1 MNARRKT
8 DKVELIYKIAI
19 GGLLTLILYIATLM
33 RDEIRDVKTTQ
44 KEIIGYY
51 IEMKD
56 ELNRIKVEYPRAIA
70 ETAEKTMEKVD
81 EKFDRFMDRIYAL
94 FEKNEKDKS

>member
-56 ELNRIKVEYPRAIA
+56 ELNRIKVEYPQAIA

-94 FEKNEKDKS
+94 FEENEKDKS

>member
-1 MNARRKT
+1 MSKT

>member
-56 ELNRIKVEYPRAIA
+56 ELNRIKVEYPQAIA
-70 ETAEKTMEKVD
+70 ETTEKTMNRVD
-81 EKFDRFMDRIYAL
+81 KKFDKLMDRIYIF
-94 FEKNEKDKS
+94 FENNKEDKT